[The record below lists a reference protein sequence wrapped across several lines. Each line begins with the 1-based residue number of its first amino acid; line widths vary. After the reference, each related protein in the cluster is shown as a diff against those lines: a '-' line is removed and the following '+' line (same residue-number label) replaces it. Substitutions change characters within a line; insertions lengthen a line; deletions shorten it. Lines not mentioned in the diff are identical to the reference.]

1 MSSAIHSSLY
11 QNCYHQIIIF
21 AKFSLKVHYPPS
33 YEREIWHFKKANTG
47 HIKRAING
55 FPCERSFANLDI
67 NDKVYLF
74 NKTIKNILSNF
85 IPHETI
91 TFDDR
96 DPPWINSQ
104 VKHLINEKNAMYKND
119 LKNNKSNQSF
129 ETFQS
134 QLSSLIASLKKK
146 YYSKVVNTL
155 LDPSTSPE
163 TYWCILKTFL
173 KTRCSANFSW

>member
-1 MSSAIHSSLY
+1 M
-11 QNCYHQIIIF
+11 
-21 AKFSLKVHYPPS
+21 
-33 YEREIWHFKKANTG
+33 
-47 HIKRAING
+47 
-55 FPCERSFANLDI
+55 

-96 DPPWINSQ
+96 DLPWTNSQ

-129 ETFQS
+129 KAFQS
-134 QLSSLIASLKKK
+134 FQNQLSSLIVSLKYK
-146 YYSKVVNTL
+146 YYSKVAKRL
-155 LDPSTSPE
+155 LDPSTSPK
-163 TYWCILKTFL
+163 TYWSILKTFL
-173 KTRCSANFSW
+173 NNKTIPVIPPIFMIINILQILNKKLKS